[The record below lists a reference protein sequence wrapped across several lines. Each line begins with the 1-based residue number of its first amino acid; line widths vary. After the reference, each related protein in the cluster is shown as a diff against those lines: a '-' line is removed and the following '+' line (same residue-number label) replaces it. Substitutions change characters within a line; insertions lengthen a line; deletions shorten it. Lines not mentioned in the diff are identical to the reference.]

1 MMAVAGLALPAALML
16 SDEMKH
22 QGEAEKRFADKNGDG
37 VSDINDGPTFAMV
50 GFSRFNATIM
60 ISGYLLYLLF
70 QLGSHKDEFDDL
82 QEEEEEDDDDV
93 EEEEEEESSSRHPT
107 TIKTKKK
114 VQANIFCRRWI
125 KVCRGGG
132 GGGDGGAI
140 YKSLKNSP
148 PRRDI
153 ELHTFGSTRSIG
165 QQLSSIPQ
173 SINDDHQ
180 SNNGMLTH
188 ITTPT
193 NNGRR
198 KNKSKGSDE
207 EEPYTLS
214 MTMSTIGENNE
225 EESKL
230 NIYFF
235 VEHAFIL
242 STQLTFTIL

>member
-1 MMAVAGLALPAALML
+1 M
-16 SDEMKH
+16 
-22 QGEAEKRFADKNGDG
+22 
-37 VSDINDGPTFAMV
+37 
-50 GFSRFNATIM
+50 
-60 ISGYLLYLLF
+60 
-70 QLGSHKDEFDDL
+70 
-82 QEEEEEDDDDV
+82 
-93 EEEEEEESSSRHPT
+93 
-107 TIKTKKK
+107 IKTKKK
-114 VQANIFCRRWI
+114 VQANIFCRRYI

-165 QQLSSIPQ
+165 QQQSSIPQ

-180 SNNGMLTH
+180 SNNGMLNN

-225 EESKL
+225 EESKFNSIFLL
-230 NIYFF
+230 NMRIYLA
-235 VEHAFIL
+235 HN
-242 STQLTFTIL
+242 